1 MANQN
6 DLRMIQQI
14 INNLDRNRAAVF
26 SYTQAAFDNDDA
38 DGVETFDRDKD
49 QNIPAADKTEYNTT
63 VLLKG
68 VRSQGASIPRNGWNH
83 YIGRFSY
90 NLNKLIQKMVSFV
103 TYIMA
108 VIAHN
113 AAEYD
118 PTAYYRT
125 NDIVYYVETVNNVK
139 VFTWFIRT
147 SVSPDTITGI
157 PPTTALHWAPMQ
169 NKTSSSAL
177 LPFSAPGYRHKFAI
191 ADLTQTPYL
200 ANRWYP
206 VITGLYDFDAKVGG
220 TKEGIPQV
228 LIEAYCNGNI
238 AGFSNPHR
246 AELSVISKF
255 TGFPESS
262 TDIVV
267 NNSLIDM
274 IDGTIRSTADSPIGF
289 SKLIKGKQA
298 IIWLRG
304 GAKYAL
310 WNSFGSDFTVHA
322 SQYQNG
328 ADGDIID
335 PSMTRQFVIRPGTI
349 RAKVKTPD
357 ALEAEEA
364 VNLGQVS
371 GSLPLPN
378 SIGSGAQIHAIRTP
392 GSYIVSDPNI
402 ANSIQQLPVANPGPF
417 ELVVRG
423 DKAGLSTTTQ
433 QITFKTTGNEYTCI
447 LSGNTVVVPW
457 YLSGSPNGIASLSGL
472 YVFRVINGHL
482 ILSFRDGDT
491 IPDFKIDENGHLIAD
506 II

>member
-1 MANQN
+1 MA
-6 DLRMIQQI
+6 
-14 INNLDRNRAAVF
+14 
-26 SYTQAAFDNDDA
+26 
-38 DGVETFDRDKD
+38 
-49 QNIPAADKTEYNTT
+49 
-63 VLLKG
+63 
-68 VRSQGASIPRNGWNH
+68 
-83 YIGRFSY
+83 
-90 NLNKLIQKMVSFV
+90 SFV

-108 VIAHN
+108 AIAHN

-118 PTAYYRT
+118 PTAYYHT
-125 NDIVYYVETVNNVK
+125 NDIVYYVETVNSVK

-147 SVSPDTITGI
+147 SVSPDTITNI
-157 PPTTALHWAPMQ
+157 PPTTVLHWTPMQ

-177 LPFSAPGYRHKFAI
+177 LPFSAPGYRHKAAI
-191 ADLTQTPYL
+191 ADLTQPPYL
-200 ANRWYP
+200 TNRWYP
-206 VITGLYDFDAKVGG
+206 VITGLYDFDAKAGDI
-220 TKEGIPQV
+220 KEGIPQV

-246 AELSVISKF
+246 AELSIISKF

-267 NNSLIDM
+267 NNSLVDT
-274 IDGTIRSTADSPIGF
+274 IDGTVRDTADSPIGY

-310 WNSFGSDFTVHA
+310 WNSFGSDFTIHV

-328 ADGDIID
+328 VDGDIID

-349 RAKVKTPD
+349 RAKIKTPD
-357 ALEAEEA
+357 ALEAGEA

-371 GSLPLPN
+371 GSLPLPR

-392 GSYIVSDPNI
+392 GSYIVTDTSI

-417 ELVVRG
+417 EMVVRG

-447 LSGNTVVVPW
+447 LSGNNVAVDW
-457 YLSGSPNGIASLSGL
+457 YLSGSPNGITGVSGL
-472 YVFRVINGHL
+472 YVFRVIDGHL
-482 ILSFRDGDT
+482 VLFFRDGDT
-491 IPDFKIDENGHLIAD
+491 IPDFEIDENGHLIAN